1 MSQPIGPVML
11 DIQGTELSS
20 EDKALLQH
28 PLVGGVI
35 FFARNYVSIQQI
47 TELCQAIREVRNE
60 PVLIGVDQEGGRVQ
74 RFHQPFTRLPSMGFL
89 GQQYDQSPEEAIL
102 LAETCGWLMAAELL
116 SVGVDLSFAPVLDL
130 NKKLNQVV
138 GDRAFHHKTESV
150 IILAKAL
157 IKGMRIAGMASTGK
171 HFPGHGS
178 TTIDSHVGM
187 PVDSRDLST
196 IIADDM
202 QPFIALHNELDAI
215 MPAHILFPA
224 VDNKA
229 VGFSEYWLQSVL
241 RTQLQFSGVIFSD
254 DLNMQGA
261 GIAGDYPTRAEAAL
275 NAGCDMILIC
285 NNRVAAI
292 QILKHLEQH
301 TYSFNDKKFNKLQ
314 GNFSFTVNQ
323 LHQTEE
329 WQTKQ
334 EFLNRKILC

>member
-1 MSQPIGPVML
+1 MFQPIGPVIL
-11 DIQGTELSS
+11 DIQGIELSR
-20 EDKALLQH
+20 EDKELLQH

-35 FFARNYVSIQQI
+35 FFARNYVSIQQL
-47 TELCQAIREVRNE
+47 TELCQAIRETRQQ
-60 PVLIGVDQEGGRVQ
+60 PLLIGVDQEGGRVQ
-74 RFHQPFTRLPSMGFL
+74 RFHQSFTRLPSMGFL
-89 GQQYDQSPEEAIL
+89 GQWYDQSPEEAIL

-138 GDRAFHHKTESV
+138 GDRAFHHQSECVTL
-150 IILAKAL
+150 LASAL
-157 IKGMRIAGMASTGK
+157 IKGMRMAGMASTGK

-178 TTIDSHVGM
+178 TTVDSHIGM

-224 VDNKA
+224 VDSQA
-229 VGFSEYWLQSVL
+229 VGFSEYWLQSIL

-261 GIAGDYPTRAEAAL
+261 SIVGDYPTRAEKAL

-285 NNRVAAI
+285 NNRLASM
-292 QILKHLEQH
+292 QILKHLEKN
-301 TYSFNDKKFNKLQ
+301 TYHLNDKKFNSLQ
-314 GNFSFTVNQ
+314 GTFSYTANQ
-323 LHQTEE
+323 LRHTEE

-334 EFLNRKILC
+334 EILNRKILC